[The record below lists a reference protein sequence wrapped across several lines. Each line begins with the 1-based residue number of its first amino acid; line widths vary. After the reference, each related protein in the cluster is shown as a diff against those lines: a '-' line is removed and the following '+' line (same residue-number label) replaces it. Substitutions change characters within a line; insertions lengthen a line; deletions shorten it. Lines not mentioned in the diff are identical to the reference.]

1 MKNRRMRNLTYC
13 LIFVLLFTMTIQSS
27 VVSHADSLYIIR
39 IGLTNQLK
47 QQDKVK
53 ISTKKIALGYCV
65 NNHYTEYLHF
75 ESKSGFTLTPASGYY
90 LVSDTV
96 YTSYNAVKKA
106 CNKAKK
112 VAAAKKHVYISMC
125 GKNKWRVYV
134 GGLND
139 VAKVSS
145 WQYSLEQKVGSTFG
159 AVTSYNGHRVLLKG
173 ANDAVIYDGSD
184 TDQYVQIAP
193 NVLNKKGS
201 KTLTVNGYEYRGRM
215 EIAPFG
221 GKKLT
226 VVNIMNVEN
235 YLRSVVGSELSQ
247 STSMEAQRAQ
257 AIVSRTYAQSRC
269 DNSGDT
275 NISMPYQINDTATY
289 QKYAGYS
296 KENTKSVEA
305 VTSTRGMCIYSGG
318 EQIQSRF
325 FLSSGG
331 ITESSVNVWGS
342 NASYLQSVSD
352 TQELPFG
359 RGPWQYSYSADELGT
374 QLGVG
379 TVTGITIDKVTAS
392 YRVMQI
398 TVTGTDKSVT
408 LKGENIMQKLGLPSC
423 KFTMQVL
430 GNNPDEECLKNA
442 EGTVVTKDLK
452 GLSVVSKN
460 GQSSVLNGGNYV
472 VLGKS
477 AAVNYVT
484 DAPASENVFQFSGMG
499 DGNGVGMSQAGAKA
513 MAQKGATYQQILKYY
528 YGNRITIR

>member
-1 MKNRRMRNLTYC
+1 MKKQRIRILSYF
-13 LIFVLLFTMTIQSS
+13 LIFMLLSS
-27 VVSHADSLYIIR
+27 MVMKGAIISHADSIYIIR

-65 NNHYTEYLHF
+65 NNYYSEYLHF
-75 ESKSGFTLTPASGYY
+75 ESKNGFTLTPATGYY

-96 YTSYNAVKKA
+96 YTSYNAVQKA

-112 VAAAKKHVYISMC
+112 VSAAKKHVYISMC
-125 GKNKWRVYV
+125 GKNKWRVYA
-134 GGLND
+134 GGLSD

-173 ANDAVIYDGSD
+173 ANDAIIYDGAD

-221 GKKLT
+221 STKLT

-235 YLRSVVGSELSQ
+235 YLRSVVGSEMSQ

-257 AIVSRTYAQSRC
+257 AIVSRTYAQNRC
-269 DNSGDT
+269 DNTGDT
-275 NISMPYQINDTATY
+275 NITMPYQINDTATY
-289 QKYAGYS
+289 QKYGGYS
-296 KENTKSVEA
+296 KENAKSVEA
-305 VTSTRGMCIYSGG
+305 VTSTRGICIYSGG

-325 FLSSGG
+325 FISSGG
-331 ITESSVNVWGS
+331 VTESSFNVWGS
-342 NASYLQSVSD
+342 NAAYLQSVSD
-352 TQELPFG
+352 TQELAFG
-359 RGPWQYSYSADELGT
+359 RGPWQYSYTGEELGAK
-374 QLGVG
+374 LGVG
-379 TVTGITIDKVTAS
+379 TVTGITIDKVTSS

-398 TVTGTDKSVT
+398 TVTGTEKSIT
-408 LKGENIMQKLGLPSC
+408 LKGENITQKLGLPSC
-423 KFTMQVL
+423 KFTMQVN
-430 GNNPDEECLKNA
+430 GENPEELSLLNS
-442 EGTVVTKDLK
+442 EG
-452 GLSVVSKN
+452 SVVSKN
-460 GQSSVLNGGNYV
+460 LKGLCVVSGKGKVSTLNGGNYV
-472 VLGKS
+472 VLGNSTVK
-477 AAVNYVT
+477 NYVT
-484 DAPASENVFQFSGMG
+484 DVPSAANVYQFSGMG
-499 DGNGVGMSQAGAKA
+499 EGNGVGMSQAGAKA

-528 YGNRITIR
+528 YGKGITIR